1 MVVSQIH
8 NRYYSKNAR
17 GYYIIRKFYSKYR
30 DQLENRSKLP
40 LNQILHDFYL
50 NLRKIDK
57 SNIVNDDVNYI
68 LSAIHVQCRALL
80 SDQKNAINPAVHK
93 MKMNPESEGN
103 SRTSSSEIIQMQE
116 FLYQLSLFK
125 LTLKDREIKILNSL
139 IDGKSKEEI
148 TESEKL
154 TADLYNKTIKK
165 LSLKLKKFLKNLGIP
180 AFYADFIFNE
190 K

>member
-30 DQLENRSKLP
+30 DQLEKRNKLP

-57 SNIVNDDVNYI
+57 SNIVKDDVNYI

-80 SDQKNAINPAVHK
+80 SNPKNEFNPAVKKKK
-93 MKMNPESEGN
+93 MDPESAGN
-103 SRTSSSEIIQMQE
+103 DSTILPEIVKLQE

-125 LTLKDREIKILNSL
+125 LTLKDREIKILNSI

-154 TADLYNKTIKK
+154 TVDLLNSIIKK
-165 LSLKLKKFLKNLGIP
+165 LNLKLIKFLKNLGTP
-180 AFYADFIFNE
+180 VKYADFIFN
-190 K
+190 